1 MVASGVRI
9 GTPAVTTRGMREPEM
24 DAIADLIGRALQTPE
39 NDSALAMV
47 TRGSRDPVPEVPAVP
62 GVGATPSARA

>member
-24 DAIADLIGRALQTPE
+24 ETIAELIVRALATP
-39 NDSALAMV
+39 DDDRALAMV
-47 TRGSRDPVPEVPAVP
+47 KQEVERLARRFPLYPELQ
-62 GVGATPSARA
+62 